1 MTTNHRPPT
10 RLISADI
17 FRGSAGGIDLNDIH
31 QRTARLR
38 HNGEVSDV
46 ASQREAQRRQTRA
59 RLLDAAIVEFQRAG
73 SHAADINAIVKAA
86 GVARSTFY
94 FHFPT
99 KEHVLLELI
108 RRDEMRLATEL
119 GQFLDTPHDLPAVL
133 RTIIELV
140 LELESRWGSSL
151 FHDVISLYFSPT
163 RPEREQW
170 TNHPTFVLLA
180 AEIERAR
187 IRGELY
193 DDVDA
198 QHSAAFFLLGV
209 YALLTTVGESRPER
223 DVALTKFVTSTL
235 RSLRRAGA
243 EADVTS

>member
-1 MTTNHRPPT
+1 MHNDRVSETAT
-10 RLISADI
+10 R
-17 FRGSAGGIDLNDIH
+17 
-31 QRTARLR
+31 
-38 HNGEVSDV
+38 
-46 ASQREAQRRQTRA
+46 REEQRRHTRA

-73 SHAADINAIVKAA
+73 AHAADINAIVQAA

-108 RRDEMRLATEL
+108 HRDEVQLAQEL
-119 GQFLDTPHDLPAVL
+119 GRFLDEPHDLPGVL
-133 RTIIELV
+133 RTIVELV
-140 LELESRWGSSL
+140 LDLEGRWGSTL

-170 TNHPTFVLLA
+170 SNHPLFMLLA

-198 QHSAAFFLLGV
+198 YHSAAFFLLGV
-209 YALLTTVGESRPER
+209 YALLTTAGESSAER
-223 DVALTKFVTSTL
+223 DVALKKFVTSTL
-235 RSLRRAGA
+235 RSLQPVG
-243 EADVTS
+243 

>member
-1 MTTNHRPPT
+1 MLHNRRVSESASAT
-10 RLISADI
+10 RRD
-17 FRGSAGGIDLNDIH
+17 
-31 QRTARLR
+31 
-38 HNGEVSDV
+38 
-46 ASQREAQRRQTRA
+46 AQRQLTRA
-59 RLLDAAIVEFQRAG
+59 RLLDAAVVEFQRSG
-73 SHAADINAIVKAA
+73 TQAADINAIAKAA

-108 RRDEMRLATEL
+108 RRDEVQLASEL
-119 GQFLDTPHDLPAVL
+119 GRFLDTRHDLPSVL
-133 RTIIELV
+133 TTITELV
-140 LELESRWGSSL
+140 LDLESRWGSAL

-170 TNHPTFVLLA
+170 ISHPLFVLLA
-180 AEIERAR
+180 AEIERSR

-198 QHSAAFFLLGV
+198 YHSAAFFLLGV
-209 YALLTTVGESRPER
+209 YALLTTVGESHAER

-235 RSLRRAGA
+235 RSLQPP
-243 EADVTS
+243 T

>member
-1 MTTNHRPPT
+1 MSRV
-10 RLISADI
+10 L
-17 FRGSAGGIDLNDIH
+17 
-31 QRTARLR
+31 
-38 HNGEVSDV
+38 HNGRVPDSET
-46 ASQREAQRRQTRA
+46 QREAQRRRTRA

-73 SHAADINAIVKAA
+73 TNSADINAIVTAA

-108 RRDEMRLATEL
+108 RRDEMLLADEL
-119 GQFLDTPHDLPAVL
+119 GRFLDTRHDLPAVL
-133 RTIIELV
+133 KTIIELV
-140 LELESRWGSSL
+140 LDLESRWGSAL

-170 TNHPTFVLLA
+170 ANHPIFVLLA
-180 AEIERAR
+180 AEIERSR

-193 DDVDA
+193 ADVDA
-198 QHSAAFFLLGV
+198 YHSAAFFLLGV
-209 YALLTTVGESRPER
+209 YALLTTVGESRSER

-235 RSLRRAGA
+235 RSLQRSGPRGDSPL
-243 EADVTS
+243 EE

>member
-1 MTTNHRPPT
+1 MPRSAT
-10 RLISADI
+10 R
-17 FRGSAGGIDLNDIH
+17 
-31 QRTARLR
+31 
-38 HNGEVSDV
+38 
-46 ASQREAQRRQTRA
+46 REIQRRNTRE

-73 SHAADINAIVKAA
+73 TQSADINAIVKAA

-108 RRDEMRLATEL
+108 RRDEMRLAEEL
-119 GQFLDTPHDLPAVL
+119 GRFLDTRHDLPGVL
-133 RTIIELV
+133 KTIVELV
-140 LELESRWGSSL
+140 LDLESRWGSAL
-151 FHDVISLYFSPT
+151 FHDVIRLYFSPA

-170 TNHPTFVLLA
+170 SNHPIFVLLA
-180 AEIERAR
+180 AEIERSR

-198 QHSAAFFLLGV
+198 YHSAAFFLLGV
-209 YALLTTVGESRPER
+209 YALLTTLGEFRSER

-235 RSLRRAGA
+235 RSLQRV
-243 EADVTS
+243 EAHTAAPA